1 MADIHDLTFSI
12 CKSEAADTIKEQA
25 IEVWTSIAEEES
37 YWEEW

>member
-12 CKSEAADTIKEQA
+12 CKSDAESDLKAQA

-37 YWEEW
+37 Y